1 MLPPRPGRPRA
12 RTRIAVAPF
21 LEAGLIHL
29 VAKMARSAPSHPQRP
44 KDLSLLSHIGPVCDR
59 PVDLAPRWIPMAGTR
74 HHLTS
79 TPLWRSA
86 PNHPQLVLQSIAQS
100 GSVSSVSS
108 GMTASGEREGGMA
121 RKRST
126 RLVAVAVGALVATLG
141 VFGVSAASPAEADAT
156 AVTQWNLIA
165 VNTLAGLPMPAGGAP
180 PASQINMGMVQGA
193 VYDAVNA
200 ITPKHHRPYL
210 LKRRFGNTASDE
222 AAVATAAYL
231 VLKNIVETVPQSIPF
246 PNRADL
252 LLSLAAQYDAS
263 LAAIPASP
271 FKTKGIAAGTAAA
284 QAMIDA
290 RKDDGRFGPSQF
302 KPNPNAGFWDP
313 VAPNGMTAQD
323 PTPWVG
329 GVEPFLMQSSSQ
341 FRSAGPPA
349 LNSAAWA
356 ADFNEVKALGGDGVV
371 TPSART
377 ATQTYIAKWWQSNPV
392 ASWNDVAR
400 QLIARNHLDAADSA
414 RLLAMQNLA
423 AADAAI
429 NDWND
434 KYHFSFWR
442 PFQAI
447 RRAAD
452 DGNSA
457 TSPDLTWTPLISA
470 PYPELVSGHLGLDSS
485 HTAVLRM

>member
-1 MLPPRPGRPRA
+1 
-12 RTRIAVAPF
+12 
-21 LEAGLIHL
+21 
-29 VAKMARSAPSHPQRP
+29 
-44 KDLSLLSHIGPVCDR
+44 
-59 PVDLAPRWIPMAGTR
+59 MAGTR
-74 HHLTS
+74 FTWLAGVA
-79 TPLWRSA
+79 L
-86 PNHPQLVLQSIAQS
+86 LVLS
-100 GSVSSVSS
+100 GLSV
-108 GMTASGEREGGMA
+108 
-121 RKRST
+121 
-126 RLVAVAVGALVATLG
+126 VGAAAAPPAT
-141 VFGVSAASPAEADAT
+141 ADAT
-156 AVTQWNLIA
+156 AVTQWNVIA
-165 VNTLAGLPMPAGGAP
+165 VSTITGVPGPGLPGPAGGAP

-210 LKRRFGNTASDE
+210 LNRRFGNTASDE

-231 VLKNIVETVPQSIPF
+231 VLKNIVETVPQSIAAFTPAM
-246 PNRADL
+246 RTAML
-252 LLSLAAQYDAS
+252 TSLGTQYNAS
-263 LAAIPASP
+263 KNAIPDSP
-271 FKTKGIAAGTAAA
+271 FKRMGIAAGTAAA

-302 KPNPNAGFWDP
+302 VPNANPGYFDY
-313 VAPNGMTAQD
+313 VAPNGATALD

-329 GVEPFLMQSSSQ
+329 GVKPFLMQSSSQ
-341 FRSAGPPA
+341 FRSAGPLA
-349 LNSAAWA
+349 LNSPAYAAE
-356 ADFNEVKALGGDGVV
+356 FNDVKALGGDGVG

-457 TSPDLTWTPLISA
+457 TSPDPTWTPLLTA
-470 PYPELVSGHLGLDSS
+470 PYPEYVSGHLGLDGS
-485 HTAVLRM
+485 HTSVLRMFFGDAPAGGYQITSVFVNPGGSATRTFISFNQALDELVEARIWAGLHFRTADVQGRQLGTNVANFAAANYFEPVGNH

>member
-1 MLPPRPGRPRA
+1 M
-12 RTRIAVAPF
+12 TRRRSVWFIAVTIGA
-21 LEAGLIHL
+21 
-29 VAKMARSAPSHPQRP
+29 
-44 KDLSLLSHIGPVCDR
+44 LL
-59 PVDLAPRWIPMAGTR
+59 GT
-74 HHLTS
+74 LG
-79 TPLWRSA
+79 
-86 PNHPQLVLQSIAQS
+86 I
-100 GSVSSVSS
+100 
-108 GMTASGEREGGMA
+108 
-121 RKRST
+121 
-126 RLVAVAVGALVATLG
+126 VGA
-141 VFGVSAASPAEADAT
+141 SAAPPATADAT
-156 AVTQWNLIA
+156 AVMQWNVIA
-165 VNTLAGLPMPAGGAP
+165 VSTLTGFPGPGIPGPAGGAP

-210 LKRRFGNTASDE
+210 LNRRFANTASDE

-246 PNRADL
+246 PNRATL
-252 LLSLAAQYDAS
+252 LATLASEYEAAEN
-263 LAAIPASP
+263 AIPDSP
-271 FKTKGIAAGTAAA
+271 FKDQGIAAGTAAA

-302 KPNPNAGFWDP
+302 VPNPNPGFFDP
-313 VAPNGMTAQD
+313 VAPNGTTVLD

-329 GVEPFLMQSSSQ
+329 GVKPFLMRSSSQ
-341 FRSAGPPA
+341 FRSAGPLA
-349 LNSAAWA
+349 LNSAAYA
-356 ADFNEVKALGGDGVV
+356 AEFNEVKALGGNGLPGG

-457 TSPDLTWTPLISA
+457 TSPDLTWTPLLAA
-470 PYPELVSGHLGLDSS
+470 PYPDHVSGHLGLDGS
-485 HTAVLRM
+485 HTTVLRKFFGNAPAGGYQITSFFVDPGGSATRSFGSFSQAVDELVEARIWAGLHFRTADVQGAELGQNVANFAMENYFQPVN